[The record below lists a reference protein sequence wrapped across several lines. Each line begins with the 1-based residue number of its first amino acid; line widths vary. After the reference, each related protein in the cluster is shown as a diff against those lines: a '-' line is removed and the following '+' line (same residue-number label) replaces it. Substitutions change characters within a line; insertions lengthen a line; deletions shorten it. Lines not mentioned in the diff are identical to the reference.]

1 MLDGL
6 SERKERIL
14 KAVVEEYTR
23 NARPVASETLLREY
37 GMSVSSATIRNEM
50 AELEAEGY
58 IYQPHT
64 SAGRIPSEQGYRYF
78 VQPLDAGGAPARGR
92 SSSPSGTSFTRWP

>member
-1 MLDGL
+1 MPSTRSCRVLTRETRCSTG

-64 SAGRIPSEQGYRYF
+64 SAGRIPSEQGYRYC
-78 VQPLDAGGAPARGR
+78 AA
-92 SSSPSGTSFTRWP
+92 